1 MPRRRESK
9 GKSAIEAGGASG
21 ARAAQAIRRRLAGLA
36 NRERAAVLG
45 RFFKTGPG
53 QYGEGDRFLGI
64 KVPDLRAVAGEH
76 ADASHSCIAD
86 LLRSRVHEE
95 RLVALLMLVSKYSR
109 GDESERE
116 RVFRFYLESARYVN
130 NWDLVDLTAGKI
142 VGEHLAE
149 RDKSVLD
156 ELARSGDLWERRI
169 AIIATSAFIRR
180 GSYSHTL
187 RIADALL
194 MDEHD
199 LIHKA
204 VGWMLREVGKR
215 DRSVEEKFLKRRYKR
230 MPRTMLR
237 YAIERFPERRRRQY
251 LKGTV

>member
-1 MPRRRESK
+1 VSR
-9 GKSAIEAGGASG
+9 ASG
-21 ARAAQAIRRRLAGLA
+21 RGVRAAPAIKRVLARLSDA
-36 NRERAAVLG
+36 ERAAALG

-64 KVPDLRAVAGEH
+64 KVPHLRAVAKEH
-76 ADASHSCIAD
+76 CDAPYSCIAE
-86 LLRSRVHEE
+86 LLRSPLHEE
-95 RLVALLMLVSKYSR
+95 RLVALLVLVLKYSR

-116 RVFRFYLESARYVN
+116 RAFSFYLKNTAYVN
-130 NWDLVDLTAGKI
+130 NWDLVDLSAGKI
-142 VGEHLAE
+142 VGEHLAA
-149 RDKSVLD
+149 RDKSVLY
-156 ELARSGDLWERRI
+156 ELARSADLWERRI

-180 GSYSHTL
+180 GRYSHTL

-194 MDEHD
+194 ADEHD

-204 VGWMLREVGKR
+204 VGWMLREVGKM
-215 DRSVEEKFLKRRYKR
+215 DRRVEEEFLKRRYKR

-237 YAIERFPERRRRQY
+237 YAIERFPEHRRQGY